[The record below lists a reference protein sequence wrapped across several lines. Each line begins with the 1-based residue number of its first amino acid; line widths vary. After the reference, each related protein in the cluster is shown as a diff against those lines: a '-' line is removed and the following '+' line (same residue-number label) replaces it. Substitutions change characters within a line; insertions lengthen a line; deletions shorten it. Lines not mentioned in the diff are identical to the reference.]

1 MPASEIDLK
10 LASLLY
16 FQIFGIEF
24 PERNYNQQDIEYI
37 IQELISH
44 PETDVFSSSVLH

>member
-16 FQIFGIEF
+16 FQIFGVDF
-24 PERNYNQQDIEYI
+24 PEQNYNQQDIEYI
-37 IQELISH
+37 ISELISH
-44 PETDVFSSSVLH
+44 PEINVFNSSVLH